1 MRHERMDDDH
11 ESHDSSEQ
19 RSPCPKW
26 HPSSSVSLAG
36 GGDSCGE
43 EEEDD
48 NLFIMG
54 YYAIMRILMMMTN
67 LLAIERT
74 NEEENIKG
82 IFAGY

>member
-36 GGDSCGE
+36 DSCGE
-43 EEEDD
+43 EDV

-74 NEEENIKG
+74 NGEQNIKG